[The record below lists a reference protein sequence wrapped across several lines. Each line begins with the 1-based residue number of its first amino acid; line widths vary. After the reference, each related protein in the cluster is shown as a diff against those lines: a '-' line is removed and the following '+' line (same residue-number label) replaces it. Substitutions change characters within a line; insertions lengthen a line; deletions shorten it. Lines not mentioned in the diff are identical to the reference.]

1 LATFFLIF
9 AGCGVI
15 MVNQKNGMAT
25 FGGKHEPVPVTLPAG
40 TNIQSLVL
48 ESFITFYLMFV
59 ILAVATDDRAVTNKS
74 LSDLALDATSDK
86 LIE

>member
-1 LATFFLIF
+1 MVVQTVSATLASL
-9 AGCGVI
+9 
-15 MVNQKNGMAT
+15 MLRLM